1 MSRAV
6 LAGSVEVV
14 RLLLSRG
21 GDVLRGD
28 VLHWA
33 VERSGSDTCEVITL
47 LLDEGAPLDH
57 LRFGGSEPEWSVY
70 GKDGLGTA
78 LHRAVALN
86 KVDIVALLLKH
97 GADPGVRDTNGN
109 TAEQVAKKVGNESAA
124 RLLSIGTE
132 IR

>member
-6 LAGSVEVV
+6 FAGLVEVV

-21 GDVLRGD
+21 GD

-47 LLDEGAPLDH
+47 LLEEGAPPDH

-78 LHRAVALN
+78 IHRVVALN

-97 GADPGVRDTNGN
+97 GADPGVRDTNGRASRQEN
-109 TAEQVAKKVGNESAA
+109 RQRK
-124 RLLSIGTE
+124 R
-132 IR
+132 R